1 MKKKILTMG
10 LALALSISTVAST
23 MSYPVFAETIQSNVS
38 VQNGFHI
45 TDIAS
50 VLTTD
55 ELRNFVKTYTN
66 YGAYCLRNGS
76 IDTSMI
82 KMGVRLVSYDDSNE
96 TLKYNEVN
104 TDVEDKLLACYDT
117 ASSNETHLYVDLA
130 NVAMASQGKAIID
143 VTNDDVIKSEC
154 SDVAFIMDKEL
165 LDNLL
170 LTPMDADKKKAMV
183 DQINIIRNR
192 RKTRF
197 ETDYDITY
205 LGQNAYSGSYLITDL
220 SREELR
226 DTLKA
231 VYGNVY
237 GPQGPDN
244 PYDFDS
250 ISKEFICIN
259 TTGDESGTYDYA
271 VTDSKSD
278 YSKEVSQGYLKSA
291 ATVIQILSYMGYRD
305 VPSLLANVSSLE
317 DLEDN
322 LVANR
327 ESVCSQQANG
337 HDGYKSTET
346 ATCVKEGSTKTTCK
360 YCGKVISEKT
370 VVAKDENNHE
380 NIIEY
385 NSNDIPEEYKDIA
398 KVNTT
403 NKCGEKNYAVKQCK
417 DCGKVIQQSEISE
430 NPGHTYTTLTVVA
443 GTCTQKGSRTLQ
455 CSRCESKKTEEIEI
469 DKTNHVHTTIE
480 TIKDATCTSNGE
492 KRKKCTDCGE
502 YIGDIISIPMLAH
515 NWVIESTVDGDCS
528 TAEIITYQCTNCGKT
543 KSEKNDTNKKV
554 HNKNYIKT
562 RTTEATCT
570 KEGKIETV
578 CSNCNE
584 VISTEILPK
593 KEHNYVAKKTEGTCT
608 TAEKI
613 TYTCNVCGDSYT
625 ETGALNP
632 NNHGKTHNEVTK
644 AATCKETGIMSTI
657 CECGVT
663 LNTKTIQKT
672 DHQTQTVTIKEPTCT
687 EYGIRANQCIVCGEN
702 VTTSQIAKLK
712 HTPEVVNGK
721 AVCSVCGNIV
731 GYVVKYDVNGG
742 VCDKEYDY
750 GVAGTLVTLPTP
762 TRNGYSFAGWYNGKG
777 NKVSSLKLSD
787 NITLTAKWT
796 AKKYKITYN
805 ANGGKT
811 TQMASDYK
819 YGDKIA
825 LPKAT
830 RNGYA
835 FKGWYVNGTKIEDG
849 VTFAYNESVIAKAE
863 WEKITLERPK
873 IIKASS
879 TSLRVA
885 TVKDAVGYQVYTSSN
900 TKFNPRNSYSN
911 TSEKIRVKKMTKG
924 CTYIAIRTV
933 GRDSA
938 GHYVYSAWRYYKY

>member
-1 MKKKILTMG
+1 M
-10 LALALSISTVAST
+10 
-23 MSYPVFAETIQSNVS
+23 
-38 VQNGFHI
+38 
-45 TDIAS
+45 
-50 VLTTD
+50 
-55 ELRNFVKTYTN
+55 
-66 YGAYCLRNGS
+66 
-76 IDTSMI
+76 
-82 KMGVRLVSYDDSNE
+82 
-96 TLKYNEVN
+96 
-104 TDVEDKLLACYDT
+104 
-117 ASSNETHLYVDLA
+117 
-130 NVAMASQGKAIID
+130 
-143 VTNDDVIKSEC
+143 
-154 SDVAFIMDKEL
+154 
-165 LDNLL
+165 
-170 LTPMDADKKKAMV
+170 
-183 DQINIIRNR
+183 
-192 RKTRF
+192 
-197 ETDYDITY
+197 
-205 LGQNAYSGSYLITDL
+205 
-220 SREELR
+220 
-226 DTLKA
+226 
-231 VYGNVY
+231 
-237 GPQGPDN
+237 
-244 PYDFDS
+244 
-250 ISKEFICIN
+250 
-259 TTGDESGTYDYA
+259 
-271 VTDSKSD
+271 
-278 YSKEVSQGYLKSA
+278 
-291 ATVIQILSYMGYRD
+291 
-305 VPSLLANVSSLE
+305 
-317 DLEDN
+317 
-322 LVANR
+322 
-327 ESVCSQQANG
+327 
-337 HDGYKSTET
+337 
-346 ATCVKEGSTKTTCK
+346 
-360 YCGKVISEKT
+360 
-370 VVAKDENNHE
+370 
-380 NIIEY
+380 
-385 NSNDIPEEYKDIA
+385 
-398 KVNTT
+398 
-403 NKCGEKNYAVKQCK
+403 
-417 DCGKVIQQSEISE
+417 
-430 NPGHTYTTLTVVA
+430 
-443 GTCTQKGSRTLQ
+443 
-455 CSRCESKKTEEIEI
+455 
-469 DKTNHVHTTIE
+469 
-480 TIKDATCTSNGE
+480 
-492 KRKKCTDCGE
+492 
-502 YIGDIISIPMLAH
+502 
-515 NWVIESTVDGDCS
+515 
-528 TAEIITYQCTNCGKT
+528 
-543 KSEKNDTNKKV
+543 
-554 HNKNYIKT
+554 
-562 RTTEATCT
+562 
-570 KEGKIETV
+570 
-578 CSNCNE
+578 
-584 VISTEILPK
+584 
-593 KEHNYVAKKTEGTCT
+593 AKKTEGTCT